1 MTSPVSPMAPT
12 IRVSNLEK
20 HFGSVKVL
28 RGISF
33 DLSRGQVLVLIGPSG
48 SGKTTLLRCLAR
60 LEVPDAGEIWVDGA
74 RLDGRAK
81 QQQNVGMVFQH
92 LNLFPHLSVLNNIT
106 LAPRLVRKMS
116 RDAAVAEARE
126 LLRRVHILEK
136 ADAFPSQL
144 SGGQQQRVAIAR
156 SLAMQPKVML
166 FDEVTSA
173 LDRELVKEVLQVMKE
188 LAEDGMT
195 MVVVT
200 HELWFARNVANRIY
214 VLDQG
219 LVVEEGS
226 PEKIFS
232 APDEERTRRFL
243 GDLL

>member
-1 MTSPVSPMAPT
+1 MAPT
-12 IRVSNLEK
+12 IRVNSLQK
-20 HFGSVKVL
+20 HFGTVKVL
-28 RGISF
+28 NGISF
-33 DLSRGQVLVLIGPSG
+33 DLARGQVLVLIGPSG

-60 LEVPDAGEIWVDGA
+60 LEAPDAGEIWVDGA
-74 RLDGRAK
+74 RLDGSASR
-81 QQQNVGMVFQH
+81 QQAVGMVFQH
-92 LNLFPHLSVLNNIT
+92 LNLFPHLSVMNNIT
-106 LAPRLVRKMS
+106 LAPRLVRGMR

-126 LLRRVHILEK
+126 LLRRVHLLDK
-136 ADAFPSQL
+136 ADAYPNQL

-200 HELWFARNVANRIY
+200 HELWFARNVANRIFF
-214 VLDQG
+214 LDHG

-232 APDEERTRRFL
+232 APEEERTQRFL
-243 GDLL
+243 GDLM

>member
-1 MTSPVSPMAPT
+1 MKTLVSPAAPT

-28 RGISF
+28 CGISF
-33 DLSRGQVLVLIGPSG
+33 NLSRGQVLVLIGPSG

-60 LEVPDAGEIWVDGA
+60 LEVPDSGEIWVDGV
-74 RLDGRAK
+74 RMDGRPS
-81 QQQNVGMVFQH
+81 QQRDVGMVFQH
-92 LNLFPHLSVLNNIT
+92 LNLFPHLSVLDNIT
-106 LAPRLVRKMS
+106 LAPRLVRRLS
-116 RDAAVAEARE
+116 RDAAVTEAGE
-126 LLRRVHILEK
+126 LLRRVHLLEK
-136 ADAFPSQL
+136 VDAFPSQL

-188 LAEDGMT
+188 LADDGMT

-200 HELWFARNVANRIY
+200 HELWFARNVANRIFF
-214 VLDQG
+214 LDHG
-219 LVVEEGS
+219 VVVEEGS

>member
-1 MTSPVSPMAPT
+1 M
-12 IRVSNLEK
+12 
-20 HFGSVKVL
+20 
-28 RGISF
+28 
-33 DLSRGQVLVLIGPSG
+33 
-48 SGKTTLLRCLAR
+48 
-60 LEVPDAGEIWVDGA
+60 
-74 RLDGRAK
+74 LD
-81 QQQNVGMVFQH
+81 
-92 LNLFPHLSVLNNIT
+92 NIT
-106 LAPRLVRKMS
+106 LAPRLVRRMR

-126 LLRRVHILEK
+126 LLRRVHLLEK

-200 HELWFARNVANRIY
+200 HELWFARNVANRIFF
-214 VLDQG
+214 LDHG
-219 LVVEEGS
+219 LVVEEGLAG
-226 PEKIFS
+226 E
-232 APDEERTRRFL
+232 
-243 GDLL
+243 DLLGARGRADAALPGRPAVRTVLSSRSRPTHSAGT